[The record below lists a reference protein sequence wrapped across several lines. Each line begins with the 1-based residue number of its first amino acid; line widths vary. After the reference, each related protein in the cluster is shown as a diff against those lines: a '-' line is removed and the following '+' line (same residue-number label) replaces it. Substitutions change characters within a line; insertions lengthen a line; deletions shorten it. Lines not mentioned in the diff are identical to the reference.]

1 MSPRWEDCGGGSLG
15 KALGVTAGSL
25 PLVVALAAELLGQFG
40 DVLPRLQAL
49 SHQPG
54 LARVQVNGEAG
65 GVEVEVALLVVLAH
79 AAALAG
85 AQGLAAQVSAGRHID
100 DVVAQGPLHV
110 VLQPQA
116 HLLQWRLVSQPC
128 TAEELGVPVG
138 RDLMPS
144 SALTLE
150 VL

>member
-1 MSPRWEDCGGGSLG
+1 MWGSLG

-25 PLVVALAAELLGQFG
+25 PLVIALAAELLGQSG

-54 LARVQVNGEAG
+54 LASTQVDGEAG
-65 GVEVEVALLVVLAH
+65 GVQVEVALLLVLAH
-79 AAALAG
+79 AAAPAG
-85 AQGLAAQVSAGRHID
+85 AQGLAAQVSTGCHID
-100 DVVAQGPLHV
+100 DVVTQGPLHV

-116 HLLQWRLVSQPC
+116 RLLQWHSVSQPC
-128 TAEELGVPVG
+128 TAEELGVPAD
-138 RDLMPS
+138 RDLMPP